1 MKIGFIGLGAMGRPM
16 AANLQRPRGAGARH
30 AARGRILPL
39 EGLAGGS
46 GAGCEVLFTS
56 LPGPAEVEAVG
67 GGEILADRKPAWFDL
82 STNSPT
88 VVRRLHA
95 DLAKNGIHF
104 LDAPVSGGPKGAQS
118 GKLAIWVGGDE
129 AVFRR
134 FESVLRAIGDQPYY
148 VGPIGAGT
156 VAKLAHNAASF
167 TIQAALAE
175 VFTLGVKAGVEPLAL
190 FRALRQGATGRKRT
204 FDRLAEHFLPGV
216 YDPPAFTV
224 RLAHKDMKLALEL
237 AAEQGADEG
246 GKGGA
251 RRARRGHAARLGRAR
266 LPGSDDATG
275 GARGSQRAR
284 AARAA
289 RGGAR
294 LKAASRCSRPRSAS
308 PLPTSCCAPSA
319 MRRSARGSRNA
330 CSPERHDLQADALDV
345 VVLRFQ
351 APGRGAQ
358 ARCAAT

>member
-1 MKIGFIGLGAMGRPM
+1 M
-16 AANLQRPRGAGARH
+16 
-30 AARGRILPL
+30 
-39 EGLAGGS
+39 
-46 GAGCEVLFTS
+46 
-56 LPGPAEVEAVG
+56 
-67 GGEILADRKPAWFDL
+67 
-82 STNSPT
+82 
-88 VVRRLHA
+88 
-95 DLAKNGIHF
+95 
-104 LDAPVSGGPKGAQS
+104 SGGPKGAQS

-237 AAEQGADEG
+237 AAEQKVPMRGERWRSTSSTRRCGA
-246 GKGGA
+246 A
-251 RRARRGHAARLGRAR
+251 GRAR
-266 LPGSDDATG
+266 LPCSDDATG
-275 GARGSQRAR
+275 GARRRQRAR
-284 AARAA
+284 AAEGGPRPPAPPPRAPAAPA
-289 RGGAR
+289 R
-294 LKAASRCSRPRSAS
+294 
-308 PLPTSCCAPSA
+308 
-319 MRRSARGSRNA
+319 
-330 CSPERHDLQADALDV
+330 
-345 VVLRFQ
+345 VVLR
-351 APGRGAQ
+351 
-358 ARCAAT
+358 